1 MSSTKSTSDLK
12 LELKHISE
20 NILLTCEIMDMVN
33 ELMDLR
39 DEQMKL
45 IESHE
50 KQLQLKILNI
60 LMSKMWIK

>member
-12 LELKHISE
+12 LELKYISE
-20 NILLTCEIMDMVN
+20 NIVLTCEIMDMVN

-45 IESHE
+45 IKSHE

-60 LMSKMWIK
+60 LMSKM

>member
-60 LMSKMWIK
+60 LMSKM

>member
-1 MSSTKSTSDLK
+1 
-12 LELKHISE
+12 
-20 NILLTCEIMDMVN
+20 MDMVN

-60 LMSKMWIK
+60 LMSKM